1 MLTLQNRRTLVAT
14 LAEIGY
20 GIDQLDE
27 QGEGMDN
34 DAARDFV
41 EAIEH
46 LLGAMDRYVAS
57 MSDGSL

>member
-41 EAIEH
+41 EAIEN

>member
-1 MLTLQNRRTLVAT
+1 MLTQQNRRILVAT
-14 LAEIGY
+14 LAEIGH
-20 GIDQLDE
+20 GIGECDE

-41 EAIEH
+41 EAIQH
-46 LLGAMDRYVAS
+46 LLNAMDRYVAS